1 MNHYSIVPHSSG
13 SSGFQKRIYHWVSRL
28 QPGALLMMSLRVP
41 DSLPLDVGC
50 LPHATLLCGPGFA
63 PRDANEVLARATDA
77 GVLCAALTGC
87 YRWLFRKM
95 SKSMGDLQGLY
106 QAIFCWDSPLH
117 RPYKSFIRSRYLQLR
132 ILKWPLIKPFQNQA
146 RTMAEQGFLHG

>member
-1 MNHYSIVPHSSG
+1 
-13 SSGFQKRIYHWVSRL
+13 
-28 QPGALLMMSLRVP
+28 MMSLRVP

-117 RPYKSFIRSRYLQLR
+117 RPYKSFIRSRYLELR
-132 ILKWPLIKPFQNQA
+132 ILKWLGQTLPKPGKSHGRARFFTWLKPAEFLLEHPIPRAPSSFRVTLIACVN
-146 RTMAEQGFLHG
+146 R